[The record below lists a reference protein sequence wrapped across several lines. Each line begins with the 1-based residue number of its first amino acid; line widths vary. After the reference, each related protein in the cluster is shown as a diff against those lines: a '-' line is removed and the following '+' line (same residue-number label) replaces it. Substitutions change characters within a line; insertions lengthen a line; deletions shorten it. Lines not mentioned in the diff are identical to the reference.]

1 MAEIKQDR
9 KYADSHEWVKLEGD
23 IAEIGITDFA
33 QDALGD
39 LVYVEGED
47 VDTEVE
53 KGESIGSLES
63 VKMASDLF
71 TPIAGTIIEVNEE
84 LEDSPEKVNEAPY
97 ENWIV
102 KLKVSDK
109 ADYDALMDADAY
121 QKFCDSK
128 ED

>member
-1 MAEIKQDR
+1 MAEVKQDR

-47 VDTEVE
+47 IDTEVE

-71 TPIAGTIIEVNEE
+71 TPIAGTIVEVNEE

-102 KLKVSDK
+102 KLKIADK

-121 QKFCDSK
+121 QKLCEKK